1 MTPKRRNRIVL
12 IVLVLA
18 GVGIAA
24 GFALKAFNEN
34 LMFFYQPSQVIAGE
48 APAGRL
54 IRVGGLVTMGSVQRQ
69 SDGLTVKFDITDNA
83 ETITVQYTGILPD
96 LFREGQGIVA
106 HGQLQQDQLFIA
118 DEVLAKHD
126 ENYMPPEV
134 ADALKKT
141 HEEGTGGST
150 KTGGS
155 TTTGESST
163 KGTGS

>member
-18 GVGIAA
+18 GIAVA
-24 GFALKAFNEN
+24 ATFALKAFNEN

-48 APAGRL
+48 APVGRL
-54 IRVGGLVTMGSVQRQ
+54 IRVGGLVTTGSVQRQ
-69 SDGLTVKFDITDNA
+69 SDGLTVNFDITDNA

-106 HGQLQQDQLFIA
+106 HGQLQGDQLFVA

-134 ADALKKT
+134 AAALKKT
-141 HEEGTGGST
+141 HDEAVDGAVDNVNRGNSE
-150 KTGGS
+150 
-155 TTTGESST
+155 
-163 KGTGS
+163 

>member
-18 GVGIAA
+18 GIGIAA
-24 GFALKAFNEN
+24 TFALKAFNEN
-34 LMFFYQPSQVIAGE
+34 LMFFYQPSQIIAGE
-48 APAGRL
+48 APVGRL
-54 IRVGGLVTMGSVQRQ
+54 IRVGGLVTTGSVQRQ

-106 HGQLQQDQLFIA
+106 HGQLQNDQLFVA

-141 HEEGTGGST
+141 HEAGTAGTST
-150 KTGGS
+150 S
-155 TTTGESST
+155 
-163 KGTGS
+163 GTEQ